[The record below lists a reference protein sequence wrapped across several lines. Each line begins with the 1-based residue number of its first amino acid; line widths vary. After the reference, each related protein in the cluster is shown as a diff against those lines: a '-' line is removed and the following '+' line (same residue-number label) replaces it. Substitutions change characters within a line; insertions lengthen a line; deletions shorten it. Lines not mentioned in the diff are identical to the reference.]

1 MTVVSMTINGKLASH
16 DVPDNTLLAYFI
28 RETVGLTG
36 THVGCDTSQCG
47 CCIVHID
54 GHSVKSCTT
63 LAVQAQGRSVMT
75 IEGLSDGENLHPVQK
90 AFMEH
95 HALQC
100 GFCTPGM
107 IMSAVDL
114 IEHHPQPL
122 TPELVRAE
130 MEGNLCRCTGYHNI
144 VKAIVA
150 ASEEMRAETSK
161 QI

>member
-1 MTVVSMTINGKLASH
+1 MTINGKLASH